1 MARLAEANAPVAQG
15 AKPIGVPK
23 PQRERGQGQVF
34 RGIDPGDAGAHRR
47 GVPGGGRPAFGWPP
61 PSPQSDGIAFSVR
74 RLEAERVRGLRARGR
89 AGGATLNDLLLA
101 AYFRAPIALFDPP
114 AGEPLPVQVPVDL
127 RRYVPGK
134 ASAAVCNLS
143 SAVWPAVTKD
153 SAMMSFDRALAAV
166 TESMAF
172 LKADYPGIGAA
183 LYVDHVFSQPYSQAA
198 AAVTENLRLA
208 NVRSHPYL
216 SNLGVS

>member
-1 MARLAEANAPVAQG
+1 M
-15 AKPIGVPK
+15 
-23 PQRERGQGQVF
+23 
-34 RGIDPGDAGAHRR
+34 
-47 GVPGGGRPAFGWPP
+47 
-61 PSPQSDGIAFSVR
+61 
-74 RLEAERVRGLRARGR
+74 
-89 AGGATLNDLLLA
+89 
-101 AYFRAPIALFDPP
+101 
-114 AGEPLPVQVPVDL
+114 DL

-153 SAMMSFDRALAAV
+153 SAIVSFDRALAAV

-216 SNLGVS
+216 SNLGALTLGDGGEDTRVLRRSARSRCLPREPCPLPDRRSWSV